1 MAELF
6 GVAVSAAQLGA
17 ACCSLIDV
25 LRKIRGCAT
34 VLKKYYNQL
43 QELQSLSISIS
54 ENPLLQTPEIGTQT
68 RALLSTINNN
78 CINSLLRKKKLL
90 RAWGF
95 LYREQ
100 DLLDIFVTLERQKS
114 TLSLTIHQI
123 QSKALYQIQTDIQRM
138 SSNKVMEETRARPQQ
153 EDFLEFLLRSATL
166 ENPSSLHKEIVPV
179 NLSRHP
185 NTAKGRMAVA
195 YEYQTESRRSSTA
208 TIAVV
213 PTESSISNGFVTK
226 VNHGLKWVGC
236 VADQGFDQNNGHEWD
251 INKDISNPIEERN
264 FVKSEYRDLLKI
276 GSGNQ
281 HNGHSLEVSGDV
293 AGRFTPNMD
302 GDRWTHCNA
311 KAGVAGEK
319 IGKSFGTQTNGLK
332 IKIKK

>member
-1 MAELF
+1 MAEII
-6 GVAVSAAQLGA
+6 GVAASAAQLGA
-17 ACCSLIDV
+17 ACCSLIDI

-34 VLKKYYNQL
+34 VLKNYYNQL

-54 ENPLLQTPEIGTQT
+54 ENPLLQTPEIETQT

-100 DLLDIFVTLERQKS
+100 DLLDIFITLERQKS
-114 TLSLTIHQI
+114 TLSLTIHQV

-138 SSNKVMEETRARPQQ
+138 SYNKVTEKTRARPQR
-153 EDFLEFLLRSATL
+153 ESILELLRGATL
-166 ENPSSLHKEIVPV
+166 ENPSSLHKEIVSVGFPRSPATSQV
-179 NLSRHP
+179 
-185 NTAKGRMAVA
+185 AVA
-195 YEYQTESRRSSTA
+195 YQYQTDSRRSSSA

-213 PTESSISNGFVTK
+213 PTESSISTSFGTK
-226 VNHGLKWVGC
+226 VSHGLKWEGC

-251 INKDISNPIEERN
+251 INKDISNPIEEKN
-264 FVKSEYRDLLKI
+264 FVKSEYKDLLKI

-281 HNGHSLEVSGDV
+281 HNGHSLEVSGNI

-311 KAGVAGEK
+311 KAGIAGEN
-319 IGKSFGTQTNGLK
+319 IVKSFGTQTNGLK